1 MFHFL
6 YPFYFLLIIPLVL
19 IVFFLYIKWWK
30 SYVFWPMKDLKNV
43 FKKNTLLYKFYY
55 ILLFLIFVVYI
66 SIFSKPLISS
76 TYEEQIM
83 EWIDIQIV
91 LDVSASMLN
100 SDIQPSRLYVAKEVI
115 WDFVNELNS
124 DRVGL
129 IIFSWKPFTL
139 LPLNFNYEIVKKIIW
154 EISIS
159 TIDQRLSVQTALW
172 DAIILASETLLHDQN
187 RKKVLILLTDWEA
200 NKWINPTVALKYL
213 QDNNYN
219 IRIYSIWIWW
229 EGGSVLKL
237 LSEKS
242 WWKFFNANNE
252 LTLRKIFDE
261 ISSLEKTDLPIKKL
275 EQNKSIDIYFL
286 YLLIILFILFLLF
299 KSRKWIS

>member
-1 MFHFL
+1 
-6 YPFYFLLIIPLVL
+6 
-19 IVFFLYIKWWK
+19 
-30 SYVFWPMKDLKNV
+30 MKDLKNV